1 MLFEISCRRL
11 KDIKNILKG
20 EKQMELQE
28 ILELLEE
35 VMDIEEG
42 VLAPETKLAEVDE
55 WDSLSKLALMAEV
68 KKRVN
73 RRLST
78 EEILNFKT
86 VQDIID
92 YLQ

>member
-1 MLFEISCRRL
+1 
-11 KDIKNILKG
+11 
-20 EKQMELQE
+20 MELQE

-42 VLAPETKLAEVDE
+42 VLTPESELAEVDE

-73 RRLST
+73 RRLFT

>member
-1 MLFEISCRRL
+1 
-11 KDIKNILKG
+11 
-20 EKQMELQE
+20 MELQE

-42 VLAPETKLAEVDE
+42 VLAPDTDLAEVDE
-55 WDSLSKLALMAEV
+55 WDSLSKLGLMAEV
-68 KKRVN
+68 KKRLN
-73 RRLST
+73 RRLTT

-86 VQDIID
+86 IQDIID

>member
-1 MLFEISCRRL
+1 
-11 KDIKNILKG
+11 
-20 EKQMELQE
+20 MELKE
-28 ILELLEE
+28 KMELLEE
-35 VMDIEEG
+35 IMDVEEG
-42 VLAPETKLAEVDE
+42 TLTPESELAEVDE
-55 WDSLSKLALMAEV
+55 WDSLSKLTLMAEV

>member
-1 MLFEISCRRL
+1 
-11 KDIKNILKG
+11 
-20 EKQMELQE
+20 MELKE
-28 ILELLEE
+28 KMELLEE
-35 VMDIEEG
+35 IMDVEEG
-42 VLAPETKLAEVDE
+42 TLTPESELAEVDE
-55 WDSLSKLALMAEV
+55 RDSLSKLALMAEV

>member
-1 MLFEISCRRL
+1 
-11 KDIKNILKG
+11 
-20 EKQMELQE
+20 MELQE

-42 VLAPETKLAEVDE
+42 LLAPESELAEVDE

-78 EEILNFKT
+78 EEILSFKT

>member
-42 VLAPETKLAEVDE
+42 LLTPESELAEVDE

>member
-1 MLFEISCRRL
+1 
-11 KDIKNILKG
+11 
-20 EKQMELQE
+20 MELQE
-28 ILELLEE
+28 ILEVLEE

-42 VLAPETKLAEVDE
+42 VLTPESELAEVDE
-55 WDSLSKLALMAEV
+55 WDSLSKLALMAAV

>member
-42 VLAPETKLAEVDE
+42 VLTPESELAEVDE

>member
-1 MLFEISCRRL
+1 
-11 KDIKNILKG
+11 
-20 EKQMELQE
+20 MELQE
-28 ILELLEE
+28 MLELLEE

-42 VLAPETKLAEVDE
+42 VLTPESELAEVDE

>member
-42 VLAPETKLAEVDE
+42 VLTPESELAEVDE
-55 WDSLSKLALMAEV
+55 WDSLSKFGLMAEV
-68 KKRVN
+68 KKRLN

-86 VQDIID
+86 VQDIIN

>member
-1 MLFEISCRRL
+1 
-11 KDIKNILKG
+11 
-20 EKQMELQE
+20 MELQE

-42 VLAPETKLAEVDE
+42 VLTPESELAEVDE

>member
-1 MLFEISCRRL
+1 
-11 KDIKNILKG
+11 
-20 EKQMELQE
+20 MELKE
-28 ILELLEE
+28 KMELLEE
-35 VMDIEEG
+35 IMDVEEG
-42 VLAPETKLAEVDE
+42 TLTPESELAEVDE

-68 KKRVN
+68 KKRGN

>member
-1 MLFEISCRRL
+1 
-11 KDIKNILKG
+11 
-20 EKQMELQE
+20 MELQE

-42 VLAPETKLAEVDE
+42 LLTPESELAEVDE

>member
-1 MLFEISCRRL
+1 
-11 KDIKNILKG
+11 
-20 EKQMELQE
+20 MELKE
-28 ILELLEE
+28 KMELLEE
-35 VMDIEEG
+35 IMDVEEG
-42 VLAPETKLAEVDE
+42 TLTPESELAEVDE